1 MAKYLNDIDYIEQE
15 LAELRSH
22 LSQTFKIID
31 NLAKIQTKFEDF
43 GQTYQKLDSVKAD
56 KADIT
61 DLQATFDD
69 RFAQLA
75 EVIESKSV
83 DNESKIVNVQ
93 ANVSDRFVK
102 IAEVIELK
110 LAEIDS
116 EIFKIK
122 HELNYTDAN
131 FNDQLDKQ
139 VSDLKAEVEEKL
151 IAIQAP
157 LSGIETKLRV
167 ELETA
172 INQLKAAGVNNQ
184 NQESLEQQ
192 LQIVTSFFN
201 DLERQVNKM
210 ERQLRNMEKQQRVM
224 SNWLVVSVLTT
235 VLALAFG
242 LGLGLLNLK
251 IL

>member
-22 LSQTFKIID
+22 LSQTFKIVD
-31 NLAKIQTKFEDF
+31 GLAKIQTKFQDF
-43 GQTYQKLDSVKAD
+43 EQTAQKLDKVKAN
-56 KADIT
+56 KAELT
-61 DLQATFDD
+61 DLQVTFDN
-69 RFAQLA
+69 RFVKIT

-83 DNESKIVNVQ
+83 DNESKIDNLQ
-93 ANVSDRFVK
+93 TTVSDRFAQ
-102 IAEVIELK
+102 IAEVIEFK

-122 HELNYTDAN
+122 HELNYTDTN
-131 FNDQLDKQ
+131 LNDQLSKQ
-139 VSDLKAEVEEKL
+139 VSDLKAVEEKL
-151 IAIQAP
+151 TAIQAP
-157 LSGIETKLRV
+157 LSGIETKLRT
-167 ELETA
+167 ELETS
-172 INQLKAAGVNNQ
+172 INQLSAAGVNNQ
-184 NQESLEQQ
+184 NQESLEHQ

-235 VLALAFG
+235 VLALALG
-242 LGLGLLNLK
+242 LGLGILNLR
-251 IL
+251 I

>member
-22 LSQTFKIID
+22 LSQTFKIVD
-31 NLAKIQTKFEDF
+31 GLAKIQTKFEDF
-43 GQTYQKLDSVKAD
+43 EQTDQQLDSVKAN
-56 KADIT
+56 KAEVT
-61 DLQATFDD
+61 DLQVTFDN
-69 RFAQLA
+69 RFVKIA

-83 DNESKIVNVQ
+83 DNESKIVNLE
-93 ANVSDRFVK
+93 ATVSDRFAQ
-102 IAEVIELK
+102 IAEVIEFK

-122 HELNYTDAN
+122 HELNYTNAN
-131 FNDQLDKQ
+131 LNDQLSKQ
-139 VSDLKAEVEEKL
+139 VSDLKIEVEEKL
-151 IAIQAP
+151 TAIQAP
-157 LSGIETKLRV
+157 LSGIETKLRT
-167 ELETA
+167 ELETS
-172 INQLKAAGVNNQ
+172 INQLSAAGVNNQ
-184 NQESLEQQ
+184 NQESLEHQ

-235 VLALAFG
+235 VLALALG
-242 LGLGLLNLK
+242 LGLGILNLR
-251 IL
+251 I